1 MLGFNR
7 DSKNIPALQ
16 CGERRQNSDAFNS
29 KLSDKSSK
37 VKLDLWMLVLAAV
50 RLAGRYGLP
59 VVAVLMAVAY
69 VAACFKAFAIVRV
82 AVVAML
88 PVLFFA
94 ALYIAVS
101 EEVDR

>member
-1 MLGFNR
+1 MRGKETVMKQIQL
-7 DSKNIPALQ
+7 
-16 CGERRQNSDAFNS
+16 NS
-29 KLSDKSSK
+29 KVSDKVPK
-37 VKLDLWMLVLAAV
+37 VKFDLWMLV
-50 RLAGRYGLP
+50 LAGRYGLP

>member
-1 MLGFNR
+1 MQL
-7 DSKNIPALQ
+7 
-16 CGERRQNSDAFNS
+16 NS

-69 VAACFKAFAIVRV
+69 VSACFKAY
-82 AVVAML
+82 VVTSVSIALML
-88 PVLFFA
+88 PIVFLL

>member
-1 MLGFNR
+1 MKQIQL
-7 DSKNIPALQ
+7 
-16 CGERRQNSDAFNS
+16 NS
-29 KLSDKSSK
+29 KVSDKAPK
-37 VKLDLWMLVLAAV
+37 VKFDLWTLVLAAV

-69 VAACFKAFAIVRV
+69 VSACFKAFSITTIAI
-82 AVVAML
+82 ALML
-88 PVLFFA
+88 PVLLLA

>member
-1 MLGFNR
+1 MM
-7 DSKNIPALQ
+7 Q
-16 CGERRQNSDAFNS
+16 FNS

>member
-1 MLGFNR
+1 MNQ
-7 DSKNIPALQ
+7 I
-16 CGERRQNSDAFNS
+16 QNHT
-29 KLSDKSSK
+29 SK
-37 VKLDLWMLVLAAV
+37 VDQSSPKVKFDLWTLV
-50 RLAGRYGLP
+50 LAGRYGLP
-59 VVAVLMAVAY
+59 VVAVLMAVSY

>member
-1 MLGFNR
+1 MKQIQL
-7 DSKNIPALQ
+7 
-16 CGERRQNSDAFNS
+16 NS
-29 KLSDKSSK
+29 KVSDKVPK
-37 VKLDLWMLVLAAV
+37 VKFDLWTLVMAAV

-69 VAACFKAFAIVRV
+69 VSACFKAFSIATIAI
-82 AVVAML
+82 ALTL

-101 EEVDR
+101 EEVDA